1 MKKIYID
8 LINEN
13 QKELDLLQKDHHK
26 FVLLRLIYMAIILIF
41 LYFCIID
48 LKTIYFILMILTILL
63 FCYCVFKHQ
72 KTKARILHLTYKK
85 EIIHQYID
93 RIDGNWINFKETG
106 QELLKKDDFQS
117 KDLDLLGSN
126 SLFQYICVAKTSLGK
141 KRLLK
146 DIHNLNPQIDEIK
159 VRQEI
164 IQELS
169 TDLNFSIEFQTLL
182 KKATQNFHVDID
194 QAINQFE
201 QQLDYP
207 ISHFKILKILRLFS
221 ILIYTLCITGRFHE
235 ASGSIMMLVF
245 FINNALMFI
254 VGQRYKSLIQSIHL
268 FSHQFE
274 IYSKLFLLISQM
286 NFNHSF
292 LNKMKTNFKQ
302 SGLNCMKELARID
315 IQLKFRYNLIGNL
328 LLNGFLMYD
337 IHCLERLNKWKKS
350 HQNSLITW
358 FEDIAL
364 LESFLSLASIS
375 QVQENYCYPVVEEKL
390 GILSFKDLKHPL
402 IKSDQAIGNDY
413 ILTHRTNIITGSN
426 MSGKTTFLRTI
437 GINALLAYAGAPVLA
452 KSFNISCMCV
462 LTSMR
467 IEDELNSSTSTF
479 YAELT
484 RIKMMVEK
492 ANEDIPLL
500 CLIDEI
506 FKGTNSA
513 DRIVGAKAAITRLNL
528 KRITTFVSTHDFEL
542 CDLQNDA
549 NLSIEN
555 YHFKESYHNQQII
568 FDYKLNHGRCLT
580 TNARYLLEMVG
591 IL

>member
-182 KKATQNFHVDID
+182 KKAIKTFM
-194 QAINQFE
+194 
-201 QQLDYP
+201 
-207 ISHFKILKILRLFS
+207 
-221 ILIYTLCITGRFHE
+221 LI
-235 ASGSIMMLVF
+235 
-245 FINNALMFI
+245 
-254 VGQRYKSLIQSIHL
+254 
-268 FSHQFE
+268 
-274 IYSKLFLLISQM
+274 
-286 NFNHSF
+286 
-292 LNKMKTNFKQ
+292 
-302 SGLNCMKELARID
+302 
-315 IQLKFRYNLIGNL
+315 
-328 LLNGFLMYD
+328 
-337 IHCLERLNKWKKS
+337 
-350 HQNSLITW
+350 
-358 FEDIAL
+358 
-364 LESFLSLASIS
+364 
-375 QVQENYCYPVVEEKL
+375 
-390 GILSFKDLKHPL
+390 
-402 IKSDQAIGNDY
+402 
-413 ILTHRTNIITGSN
+413 
-426 MSGKTTFLRTI
+426 
-437 GINALLAYAGAPVLA
+437 
-452 KSFNISCMCV
+452 
-462 LTSMR
+462 
-467 IEDELNSSTSTF
+467 
-479 YAELT
+479 
-484 RIKMMVEK
+484 
-492 ANEDIPLL
+492 
-500 CLIDEI
+500 
-506 FKGTNSA
+506 
-513 DRIVGAKAAITRLNL
+513 
-528 KRITTFVSTHDFEL
+528 
-542 CDLQNDA
+542 
-549 NLSIEN
+549 
-555 YHFKESYHNQQII
+555 
-568 FDYKLNHGRCLT
+568 
-580 TNARYLLEMVG
+580 
-591 IL
+591 